1 MTITH
6 PYEAERLTRE
16 AERIE
21 AETRAR
27 LALNDAMA
35 CVCSELLSRGAV
47 VPAVREEVA
56 A

>member
-1 MTITH
+1 MTITQS
-6 PYEAERLTRE
+6 YEAERLTRE

-35 CVCSELLSRGAV
+35 CVCAELLSRSPVAQVG
-47 VPAVREEVA
+47 EVH
-56 A
+56 